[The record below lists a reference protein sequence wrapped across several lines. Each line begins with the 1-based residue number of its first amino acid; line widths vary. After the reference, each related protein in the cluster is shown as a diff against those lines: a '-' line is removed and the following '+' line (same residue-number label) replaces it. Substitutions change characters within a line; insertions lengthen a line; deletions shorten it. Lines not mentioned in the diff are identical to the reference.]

1 MGRRDHYAKRL
12 FDDPKIVSDIFNYLT
27 FRNRPAVSLNNIQ
40 HLDGEQVTV
49 VGKKLD
55 RRIRDRLWLVSFTFA
70 GHDYQLILG
79 IELQSAISY
88 DMPVRVMHYDAL
100 SYAHQ
105 VKVHEAQHRLKA
117 DLSDGAFLS
126 GITIDDKLIP
136 VVTVVIYFGKKPWDG
151 AAKLSDML
159 VIAPC
164 QSIRALIH
172 APVMH
177 LIDPH
182 RLSAQQLIRF
192 ESELREVLAFIKY
205 AEDRR
210 KLMQFLDRYC
220 KKRTISGNA
229 VNVINA
235 FTKAKIKRVQHK
247 EKVKMCQAIIE
258 LKQIAREEGRKEG
271 RREGKIEGKIEG
283 ERKGERKGKREG
295 KREGK
300 LDTLLAN
307 IRSLNKTLGL
317 TYEEAMK
324 ALRVPKAKRE
334 ELLKLLPT
342 T

>member
-1 MGRRDHYAKRL
+1 MGRRDHYTKHL
-12 FDDPKIVSDIFNYLT
+12 FDDPKVVADIFNYLT
-27 FRNRPAVSLNNIQ
+27 FRKSPAVSLNNIQ
-40 HLDGEQVTV
+40 RLDGEQVTI

-70 GHDYQLILG
+70 GHEYQIVLG
-79 IELQSAISY
+79 IELQSEISY

-105 VKVHEAQHRLKA
+105 VKAHEAHHRQHA
-117 DLSDGAFLS
+117 DLSGAALLS

-136 VVTVVIYFGKKPWDG
+136 VVTVVLYFGKMLWNG
-151 AAKLSDML
+151 AVKLSDML
-159 VIAPC
+159 RVAPC

-172 APVMH
+172 DSVMH

-182 RLSAQQLIRF
+182 SLSDQALLCF

-205 AEDRR
+205 ADDRQ
-210 KLMQFLDRYC
+210 KLMRFLDRYC
-220 KKRTISGNA
+220 KGRTISGNA
-229 VNVINA
+229 VDVINA
-235 FTKAKIKRVQHK
+235 FTKAKIKRAQQK
-247 EKVKMCQAIIE
+247 QEVKMCQAIIE
-258 LKQIAREEGRKEG
+258 LKQIAREEG
-271 RREGKIEGKIEG
+271 
-283 ERKGERKGKREG
+283 ERKGKREG
-295 KREGK
+295 KKEGK
-300 LDTLLAN
+300 LENLLAN